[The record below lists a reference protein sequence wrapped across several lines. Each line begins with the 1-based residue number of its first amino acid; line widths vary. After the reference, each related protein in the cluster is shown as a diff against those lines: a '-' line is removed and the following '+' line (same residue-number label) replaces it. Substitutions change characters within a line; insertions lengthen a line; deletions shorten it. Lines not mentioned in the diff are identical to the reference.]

1 MCRLGGPSAG
11 QGTNAVPNLRPA
23 RLNPFTPRRV
33 AADDELME
41 FIRRSS
47 QAGSYAEQRYQRGL
61 QSWQRNTRPILALVC
76 GPFILAGLVVLAL
89 DGHGFSWSAGAV
101 FGAFAGI
108 WIAIRESPPR
118 YVEQWQRGAEG
129 ERKTE
134 KALRGLER
142 EGWTIRHDI
151 QLRRGNYDRIAVG
164 PRGVYLLETKN
175 LQGVVEIR
183 DGAPSL
189 KRRHDPEASARFER
203 IRPQALSSAAR
214 IKAEIQQRSGH
225 SVWVQAV
232 IVFWSEF
239 PERLAE
245 DATCV
250 YIDGSRLT
258 AWLRER
264 PVKLDRED
272 VSRIVAAV
280 ESL

>member
-1 MCRLGGPSAG
+1 
-11 QGTNAVPNLRPA
+11 
-23 RLNPFTPRRV
+23 
-33 AADDELME
+33 ME

-47 QAGSYAEQRYQRGL
+47 QAGAYAEQRYQRGL
-61 QSWQRNTRPILALVC
+61 QSWRRNTQGILALVC
-76 GPFILAGLVVLAL
+76 GPFIAAGLVVLVL

-118 YVEQWQRGAEG
+118 YVEQWQHGAEG

-134 KALRGLER
+134 KTLRSLEC

-151 QLRRGNYDRIAVG
+151 QVPHGNYDHIAVG
-164 PRGVYLLETKN
+164 PSGVYLLETKN

-183 DGAPSL
+183 DGAPRLS
-189 KRRHDPEASARFER
+189 RRHDPEASAHFER
-203 IRPQALSSAAR
+203 IRPHALSSAAR
-214 IKAEIQQRSGH
+214 IKDEIQQRSGH

-250 YIDGSRLT
+250 YVHGSLLK
-258 AWLRER
+258 AWLRAR
-264 PVKLDRED
+264 PVKLEGDD